1 MLTQQISLI
10 NLHRRLIH
18 MPNFQLTKPINAMW
32 TKTENTESEKKHH
45 HRIIIII
52 STYHTLAY
60 RSKEHHRI
68 ITDSP
73 TSEKRCVTLSVSG
86 KRKKAQKTHKHKVK
100 KTKLKRAKKTA
111 TLELQQKRKKEG
123 DEVWNLLTIYLITY
137 TS

>member
-100 KTKLKRAKKTA
+100 KTKLKRAKNGNFA
-111 TLELQQKRKKEG
+111 FQSVRIVMFESYICFYAPAMHHHHQP
-123 DEVWNLLTIYLITY
+123 
-137 TS
+137 